1 MKTEK
6 RFIKLTN
13 ADAAWLHME
22 EPHNPMMIT
31 GTFLFET
38 PVDPDWLRFTI
49 ERRLLRYE
57 RFRMRVSTRRSTGT
71 VSWVLDDKFDLNR
84 HFTVC
89 SLPEAAGERELF
101 ELVSDL
107 MSTQLDLKIPLWH
120 FHLVRNYQGGSAL
133 IARLHHAIADGIAL
147 MKVLLA
153 LTDPEPTAPA
163 ERDEEPEIKE
173 SSRRTRRLKVP
184 KLHASREIFPRRNPL
199 ELIDVAREAGKL
211 GKMLLL
217 EAEPKTPL
225 RGALGLRK
233 LAAVSRPIPLEDVK
247 AARRRIG
254 GTVNDILMAALTG
267 GLRRYLAR
275 RGYQPGQEV
284 SVRAVVPVDLR
295 KSSDSHLGNKFG
307 MVFLALPVGL
317 DTPASQFAEVK
328 KRMDALKSG
337 PQAVVVF
344 GLLSAVGT
352 IPAELQTH
360 VVEFF
365 GSKSTLVVTNVPGP
379 EKELYLAGQAIK
391 GLMFWVP
398 QSGRLGLGVSILSYG
413 GQVRVGVACDQ
424 GIVSD
429 PEQLVNDFHAAYDE
443 LVNP

>member
-1 MKTEK
+1 
-6 RFIKLTN
+6 
-13 ADAAWLHME
+13 
-22 EPHNPMMIT
+22 MIS
-31 GTFLFET
+31 GMFLFDQ

-71 VSWVLDDKFDLNR
+71 VSWTLDDKFDLSR

-89 SLPEAAGERELF
+89 SLPKGAGEAELF
-101 ELVSDL
+101 HLVSDL

-120 FHLVRNYQGGSAL
+120 FHLVTNYQGGSAL

-147 MKVLLA
+147 MKVLLT

-173 SSRRTRRLKVP
+173 SSRKVRKLKAP
-184 KLHASREIFPRRNPL
+184 KLHASREIFVKKIL
-199 ELIDVAREAGKL
+199 EKRPFELVDVAKEAGKL

-217 EAEPKTPL
+217 DGEPKTPL

-247 AARRRIG
+247 AARRRVG

-275 RGYQPGQEV
+275 RGYQAGEDV
-284 SVRAVVPVDLR
+284 SLRAVVPVDLR
-295 KSSDSHLGNKFG
+295 RSSDSHLGNKFG

-317 DTPASQFAEVK
+317 DTPAEQFAEVK
-328 KRMDALKSG
+328 KRMDALKGG

-352 IPAELQTH
+352 IPAELQTR

-391 GLMFWVP
+391 SLMFWVP

-413 GQVRVGVACDQ
+413 GHVRVGVACDE
-424 GIVSD
+424 GVVSD
-429 PEQLVNDFHAAYDE
+429 PEQLVNDFHDAYDE
-443 LVNP
+443 LVR